1 MNETASSDVAI
12 IGMSGLFPKAPDIN
26 AFWRNI
32 LDKVDAICDP
42 SEGWLVDESFFDTT
56 GDRKNISVYTKRGGF
71 LNELSQFDPK
81 PFGTMPISV
90 VGGEPD
96 QFLALKGSADALA
109 DAGYGSSFDSHRTGI
124 ILGHAIHANRAN
136 VSGFQHSIVVDQT
149 ISLVKCLFPE
159 TSKEKIETIEAL
171 LFSKLPKLNVDTVPG
186 LVPNMMTGRIA
197 NRLDL
202 MGPNYIMDAACASS
216 LIAIEA
222 AISELRFNRA
232 DLMLAGG
239 VNTTTSP
246 LVYAVFCML
255 DALSRSSRIRPFDRS
270 ANGTLLGEGQGIFVL
285 KRLDDAL
292 RDGNRVYAVV
302 KAVGTSSDGR
312 ATGLMAPRLE
322 GEVLAMKRA
331 YEQCGI
337 DPRTIG
343 LVEAHGTGIPL
354 GDRTEIQALRQ
365 VLGDREKPFPH
376 VALGSVKS
384 MIGHCIP
391 AAGAASLIKTC
402 MALHHKILPP
412 TLVEEINPDLEL
424 ETTPFY
430 LNTEVAPWIRPG
442 HHARRAAVNAF
453 GFGGVNSHMILE
465 EAPGTSDTVDPAAAF
480 GIRPPDA
487 SSLFV
492 FAAKSRDDLV
502 TRLEAVRHRLD
513 EEAPTELTR
522 LAVETIGDAG
532 AGDHRAAIVASNADD
547 LSKKLDLVRS
557 KLADATVHRVHGR
570 SGVYFTDQP
579 IDGQIA
585 LLFPGENSQYPG
597 MLKELAVSSPIA
609 RQWFDMLEGLFAG
622 RRETPHS
629 VLLFPPPNSISEEDR
644 KQLETQLLEVDA
656 GSEAVFFAD
665 QALFSILRLLGVK
678 PAYIVGH
685 STGENAAIIASG
697 LTDLTREQVGQYIVE
712 MNRIY
717 TKFKQE
723 DSVPEGT
730 LLTVGAL
737 SRETLLEIIE
747 AESDV
752 CFTMDNCPN
761 QAVLFGPAQVM
772 DDLAKKLSGAGGL
785 CMKLP
790 LVWAYHTPFVAP
802 MADAF
807 GKLFS
812 ELNFHDPIAQLYS
825 CASGGAFPKD
835 RQAVLDLMK
844 QQYISRVR
852 FTEVVEHLH
861 EQGARIFVEVG
872 PNNTLTGFVRD
883 ILRDRSHVAV
893 AADDPKRSS
902 FLQIQHLLAQ
912 LFIHNVPLNLS
923 LLHPQD
929 GAAETKQPNGG
940 TATRAQPY
948 LRNDLPYLRLSDEE
962 AARVRGLL
970 ANGEQKG
977 PVHPPSPSAASG
989 QGAPAPAPPV
999 PPAGVNP
1006 ARNPLSNSKP
1016 ETSALPS
1023 RPELA
1028 PSHQRKGIESP
1039 RVSPASSL
1047 MLSNHFQ
1054 MMNEFLGQQERV
1066 TSAALQRARTRS
1078 PVTTR
1083 DVSVMFGPPS
1093 RTDVCLAAW
1102 STKAAD
1108 SMTSND
1114 LASMARAML
1123 SVREQVTWR
1132 DGIAGRPHRRQK
1144 EWLLGRVAAKKAV
1157 QLWFARARDTR
1168 PRMDQIEILYGEN
1181 NKPLISVLGTTGERG
1196 NPPHISLSHVDG
1208 LAVAVSSAGTV
1219 GIDLE
1224 SAARI
1229 KSPEGVARLTFC
1241 DAERDILRQ
1250 RFGENSAEATA
1261 LLWSIKEAAA
1271 KLTGTGLLGR
1281 EQAVRLLDLADD
1293 ARSARVDCH
1302 GTEVN
1307 VHIRRIGSLCC
1318 SVAVPG

>member
-1 MNETASSDVAI
+1 MTERENSDVAI
-12 IGMSGLFPKAPDIN
+12 IGMSGLFAKAPDIN

-32 LDKVDAICDP
+32 LDKVDAVGDP
-42 SEGWLVDESFFDTT
+42 TEGWLVDESFFDVT
-56 GDRKNISVYTKRGGF
+56 GERKNISVYTQSGGF
-71 LNELSQFDPK
+71 LNELSRFDPR

-109 DAGYGSSFDSHRTGI
+109 DAGYGSGFDSHKTGI

-136 VSGFQHSIVVDQT
+136 VGGFQHSIVVDQT
-149 ISLVKCLFPE
+149 IGLVKCLFPG
-159 TSKEKIETIEAL
+159 TPKEKIEAIETL
-171 LFSKLPKLNVDTVPG
+171 LVSKLPKLNVDTVPG

-222 AISELRFNRA
+222 AISELRFGRA

-255 DALSRSSRIRPFDRS
+255 EALSRSSRIRPFDRS

-285 KRLDDAL
+285 KRLEDAL
-292 RDGNRVYAVV
+292 RDDDRIYAVI

-331 YEQCGI
+331 YEQSGV

-354 GDRTEIQALRQ
+354 GDRTEIQAMRQ
-365 VLGDREKPFPH
+365 VLGDREKSYPH

-391 AAGAASLIKTC
+391 AAGAASLAKMC
-402 MALHHKILPP
+402 MAVHHKILPP

-430 LNTEVAPWIRPG
+430 INTEVAPWIRPG
-442 HHARRAAVNAF
+442 IHPRRAVINAF

-465 EAPGTSDTVDPAAAF
+465 EAPGASDTVDPGAAF
-480 GIRPPDA
+480 GIRPPNA

-492 FAAKSRDDLV
+492 FAGNSHDDLV
-502 TRLEAVRHRLD
+502 QRIEAVKRRLD
-513 EEAPTELTR
+513 KDAPIELTR
-522 LAVETIGDAG
+522 LAAETVRDARDG
-532 AGDHRAAIVASNADD
+532 NHRAAIVASTADE
-547 LSKKLDLVRS
+547 LSRKLDKVLT
-557 KLADATVHRVHGR
+557 KLAKASTHRVRGR

-585 LLFPGENSQYPG
+585 FIFPGENSQYPG
-597 MLKELAVSSPIA
+597 MLKDLAVSSPIV
-609 RQWFDMLEGLFAG
+609 RQWFDMLERLFAG
-622 RRETPHS
+622 EREIPHS
-629 VLLFPPPNSISEEDR
+629 AMLFPPPNSIGEEGR
-644 KQLETQLLEVDA
+644 KKLEAQLLEVDA

-665 QALFSILRLLGVK
+665 QALFSVLSGFGVK
-678 PAYIVGH
+678 PSYIVGH

-697 LTDLTREQVGQYIVE
+697 LTDLAREQVGRYIVE

-717 TKFKQE
+717 KRLKQQ
-723 DSVPEGT
+723 DSVPEGS

-737 SRETLLEIIE
+737 NRETVLEIIE
-747 AESDV
+747 AEGDV
-752 CFTMDNCPN
+752 WFTMDNCPN

-772 DDLAKKLSGAGGL
+772 DNLARKLSAAGGL

-807 GKLFS
+807 AALFS
-812 ELNFHDPIAQLYS
+812 EINFEEPIAQLYS
-825 CASGGAFPKD
+825 CASGGAFPTD
-835 RQAVLDLMK
+835 RQAILDLMK
-844 QQYISRVR
+844 RQYTSRVR
-852 FTEVVEHLH
+852 FTEVIEHLY

-883 ILRDRSHVAV
+883 ILRDKPHLAV

-902 FLQIQHLLAQ
+902 YSQIQHLLAQ
-912 LFIHNVPLNLS
+912 LFVHKVPLNLS

-929 GAAETKQPNGG
+929 VAAEEEPENTGAAN
-940 TATRAQPY
+940 RAHPP
-948 LRNDLPYLRLSDEE
+948 LRSELPYLKLSDDE
-962 AARVRGLL
+962 ALRVRDLL
-970 ANGEQKG
+970 GAGEQRRAAPSAAIG
-977 PVHPPSPSAASG
+977 QGGSVPSPSVPGAGPGPERKRPSRAQHVTSSQPRAPERAPSPQQPGAAGFRDQQAAS
-989 QGAPAPAPPV
+989 
-999 PPAGVNP
+999 
-1006 ARNPLSNSKP
+1006 R
-1016 ETSALPS
+1016 
-1023 RPELA
+1023 
-1028 PSHQRKGIESP
+1028 
-1039 RVSPASSL
+1039 

-1066 TSAALQRARTRS
+1066 ASAALQRARGRS

-1083 DVSVMFGPPS
+1083 DVSVVFGQAVPA
-1093 RTDVCLAAW
+1093 DVCLAAW
-1102 STKAAD
+1102 SAKGAD
-1108 SMTSND
+1108 SLTPNN
-1114 LASMARAML
+1114 LASMAAAML
-1123 SVREQVTWR
+1123 SAREQVTWR
-1132 DGIAGRPHRRQK
+1132 DKIAGCPHRRQK
-1144 EWLLGRVAAKKAV
+1144 EWLLGRVAAKKTV
-1157 QLWFARARDTR
+1157 QLWFARRGGFR
-1168 PRMDQIEILYGEN
+1168 PRMNQIEILYGEN
-1181 NKPLISVLGTTGERG
+1181 NKPLVSILGTSAERG
-1196 NPPHISLSHVDG
+1196 NPPHISLSHIDG
-1208 LAVAVSSAGTV
+1208 SAVAVSSAGTV

-1224 SAARI
+1224 SPARI
-1229 KSPEGVARLTFC
+1229 RSPEGVARLTFC
-1241 DAERDILRQ
+1241 DAERDILRR

-1271 KLTGTGLLGR
+1271 KMTGAGLLGR

-1307 VHIRRIGSLCC
+1307 VHIRHIGSLCC
-1318 SVAVPG
+1318 CVAVPG